1 MSKSRISAALLAA
14 WLAGLASPAA
24 ASPILIYDGYALKQ
38 ACADG
43 TAYYTY
49 GKCAGY
55 IIGVHDQ
62 YVLAVG
68 WEVNICVSLENGNTT
83 DGMIDPVTDYLGRS
97 GTSLS
102 DPASTLVIAA
112 LKEAFPCRVE

>member
-1 MSKSRISAALLAA
+1 MSKNRFAAVLLAA
-14 WLAGLASPAA
+14 SLAGFISSAA

-68 WEVNICVSLENGNTT
+68 WEVNICVSLEGGNTA
-83 DGMIDPVTDYLGRS
+83 DGMIDPVADYLGRS
-97 GTSLS
+97 DTRLS
-102 DPASTLVIAA
+102 DPAPTLVIAA
-112 LKEAFPCRVE
+112 LKEAFPCRKE